1 MEFAFIVSGLLVG
14 KLWTRLV
21 TRQIETASITHRAPA
36 RQLCSYI
43 VVAALT
49 GVAIGVIELHVLSS
63 GPTASALSKGLI
75 AGFAWSPWFVGSAR
89 LLYAHHQP
97 KRAAAYLTAAP
108 ALALACVLGGYL
120 SLHLDHR
127 LT

>member
-14 KLWTRLV
+14 KFWTWLV
-21 TRQIETASITHRAPA
+21 ARQIQTASITHRAPA

-49 GVAIGVIELHVLSS
+49 GVTIGVIELHVLAS
-63 GPTASALSKGLI
+63 GPAASALSKGLI
-75 AGFAWSPWFVGSAR
+75 AGFAWSPWFIGSAR

-97 KRAAAYLTAAP
+97 KRAVAYLTAAP
-108 ALALACVLGGYL
+108 ALVLASVLGGYL